1 MKHEAPPFRMIIE
14 RGKLV
19 PATPY
24 DAERLDTY
32 RTGTPIKVRLVEEK
46 DRVLVRKWFA
56 VIGRAVKECA
66 TPWKTKDEAS
76 EAIKLALGIVNLT
89 KTVGGEFLAYPKS
102 LTELTDPEL
111 EEAVEQMLAVLYRI
125 TGVDPDDW
133 RKHIADIGEDEPASD
148 HPPSKSET
156 DGGVS
161 AHDVPTSTDDAPN
174 PAVEP
179 VEAGAEG
186 QEQSEPAPASDFTAD
201 EWKWLRQSTRMIWA
215 ATEKGYQE
223 TVDLQVKAIVA
234 ETPADIG
241 KAARDK
247 MSAIRKQCKL
257 VCFGELPH
265 AEGRK
270 IVAALSGVTEDEL
283 KGVEP

>member
-1 MKHEAPPFRMIIE
+1 MSKHEAPPFRMIIE

-46 DRVLVRKWFA
+46 DRILVRKWFA

-133 RKHIADIGEDEPASD
+133 RKHIADIGEDEPVSD
-148 HPPSKSET
+148 HPPSPSET
-156 DGGVS
+156 AGS
-161 AHDVPTSTDDAPN
+161 ASDNPTSPGHSDDATD
-174 PAVEP
+174 PAMP

-186 QEQSEPAPASDFTAD
+186 QEQSEPAPASEYSRAACIKAFMRTATDKDLSIADRRDILEQSKDWWKENLPADLDFVRACLTTAD
-201 EWKWLRQSTRMIWA
+201 K
-215 ATEKGYQE
+215 
-223 TVDLQVKAIVA
+223 VA
-234 ETPADIG
+234 
-241 KAARDK
+241 K
-247 MSAIRKQCKL
+247 
-257 VCFGELPH
+257 GELQ
-265 AEGRK
+265 EGPARK
-270 IVAALSGVTEDEL
+270 YLEGL
-283 KGVEP
+283 L

>member
-1 MKHEAPPFRMIIE
+1 VKHEAPPFRMIIE

-46 DRVLVRKWFA
+46 DRILVRKWFA

-133 RKHIADIGEDEPASD
+133 RKHIADIGEDEPVSD
-148 HPPSKSET
+148 HPPSPSET
-156 DGGVS
+156 AGS
-161 AHDVPTSTDDAPN
+161 ASDNPTSPGLSDDATE
-174 PAVEP
+174 PAEP

-201 EWKWLRQSTRMIWA
+201 EWKWLRESGRMLWAFAFTGEIERVQSA
-215 ATEKGYQE
+215 AKW
-223 TVDLQVKAIVA
+223 VVV
-234 ETPADIG
+234 PSDIG
-241 KAARDK
+241 QPAKDKLRAITKICIEVADGEDAGPRRQIAA
-247 MSAIRKQCKL
+247 MHM
-257 VCFGELPH
+257 G
-265 AEGRK
+265 
-270 IVAALSGVTEDEL
+270 VAEDEL